1 MRVAFVVAAL
11 AMLGAC
17 ATVPDPTPSLTGS
30 EWALITDAQPSPTID
45 FTDDGASGFA
55 GCNRWFSSIEQDG
68 ANALSFGNIGLTRM
82 MCPEPQMTTER
93 AYTDAL
99 NRTDHV
105 RIEGNELVLSGS
117 GADLLR
123 FRRTN

>member
-1 MRVAFVVAAL
+1 MRVAIFAAAL

-17 ATVPDPTPSLTGS
+17 ATAPDGSVDLNGS

-45 FTDDGASGFA
+45 FTDQGASGFA
-55 GCNRWFSSIEQDG
+55 GCNRWFSSIERTGDR
-68 ANALSFGNIGLTRM
+68 LTFGNIGLTRM
-82 MCPEPQMTTER
+82 MCPEPQMATER
-93 AYTDAL
+93 TYTDSL
-99 NRTDHV
+99 TRTDRV

>member
-1 MRVAFVVAAL
+1 MRVAILVAAL

-17 ATVPDPTPSLTGS
+17 ATAPDTAVELTGS

-45 FTDDGASGFA
+45 FTDQGASGFA
-55 GCNRWFSSIEQDG
+55 GCNRWFSSIERTGDQ
-68 ANALSFGNIGLTRM
+68 LSFGDIGLTRM
-82 MCPEPQMTTER
+82 MCPAPQMTTER
-93 AYTDAL
+93 TYTDAL

>member
-1 MRVAFVVAAL
+1 MRVAILAAAL
-11 AMLGAC
+11 AMLSAC
-17 ATVPDPTPSLTGS
+17 ATTPDTAMDLAGS
-30 EWALITDAQPSPTID
+30 EWALITDAQPSPTVD
-45 FTDDGASGFA
+45 FTDQGASGFA
-55 GCNRWFSSIEQDG
+55 GCNRWFSSVEHAGDQ
-68 ANALSFGNIGLTRM
+68 LSFGNIGLTRM

-93 AYTDAL
+93 TYTDAL

>member
-1 MRVAFVVAAL
+1 MRFAFAVAAL

-17 ATVPDPTPSLTGS
+17 ATAPESTVTLAGS
-30 EWALITDAQPSPTID
+30 EWALITDDQPSPTID
-45 FTDDGASGFA
+45 FTDQGASGFA
-55 GCNRWFSSIEQDG
+55 GCNRWFSSIEHDG

-82 MCPEPQMTTER
+82 MCPGGQMATER

-105 RIEGNELVLSGS
+105 RIEGAELVLSGS

>member
-1 MRVAFVVAAL
+1 MRVAILAAAL

-17 ATVPDPTPSLTGS
+17 ATAPDTSVDLAGS

-45 FTDDGASGFA
+45 FTDQGASGFA
-55 GCNRWFSSIEQDG
+55 GCNRWFSSIERAGDQ
-68 ANALSFGNIGLTRM
+68 LSFGNIGLTRM

-93 AYTDAL
+93 TYTDAL
-99 NRTDHV
+99 NRADRV
-105 RIEGNELVLSGS
+105 RIESNELVLSGS